1 MSILAGFADISLG
14 QLLLVAAIALFAS
27 LIGGLAGYGTG
38 ALMPLVLVPL
48 VGAEPVVPIIA
59 ISAVF
64 TNISRFTAYFRYIDR
79 RRALIVVAAAAL
91 TTALGAY
98 GYTRLTN
105 AGAALVIGTMLISSV
120 PLRRLA
126 KRREVRIGDSGLAA
140 SAVGY
145 GVVVGGTSGSGVILL
160 SLLMAAGLE
169 GAAVIAT
176 DAVISVATSVIKI
189 SVFGLAG
196 VVTAQVLAF
205 ALLIGI
211 IAIPGA
217 FLARAFVER
226 MPVHIHTAIL
236 DAAVITGGVVMISTA
251 ARSLLYLFG
260 TTRRAHPDTRSD
272 PARAAAGPGRRGGGR
287 RAAGAGP
294 PRGRGQDPP
303 ARTAPSTTNT
313 RHRVTVWNRKILVP
327 PGIWT
332 RRPYRELSRHL
343 TFLVAVVLI
352 LFVVVFGFV
361 LILFVLRIVHFG
373 KFEHDFWQRFAKQ
386 IALAAHPQALR
397 RVVVDFRHG
406 NRVTAGFQNDNIAWF
421 QFHDLFPPR

>member
-1 MSILAGFADISLG
+1 VSILAGFADISLG
-14 QLLLVAAIALFAS
+14 QLVLVAGVALFAS
-27 LIGGLAGYGTG
+27 LVGGLAGYGTG

-48 VGAEPVVPIIA
+48 IGAEPVVPIIA

-126 KRREVRIGDSGLAA
+126 RRREVRIGNGGLAA

-176 DAVISVATSVIKI
+176 DAVISVVTSVIKI

-211 IAIPGA
+211 IALPGA

-251 ARSLLYLFG
+251 ARSLL
-260 TTRRAHPDTRSD
+260 
-272 PARAAAGPGRRGGGR
+272 
-287 RAAGAGP
+287 
-294 PRGRGQDPP
+294 
-303 ARTAPSTTNT
+303 
-313 RHRVTVWNRKILVP
+313 
-327 PGIWT
+327 
-332 RRPYRELSRHL
+332 
-343 TFLVAVVLI
+343 
-352 LFVVVFGFV
+352 
-361 LILFVLRIVHFG
+361 
-373 KFEHDFWQRFAKQ
+373 
-386 IALAAHPQALR
+386 
-397 RVVVDFRHG
+397 
-406 NRVTAGFQNDNIAWF
+406 
-421 QFHDLFPPR
+421 